1 MEIIIKLVSAGM
13 FFFGGLFYLAS
24 IETDFKFALVC
35 LGTMFLGAY
44 LIS

>member
-1 MEIIIKLVSAGM
+1 MEIIIKLVGAVM
-13 FFFGGLFYLAS
+13 FVFGGLFYIAS
-24 IETDFKFALVC
+24 IQTDWKFALVC